1 MHTPEMSISKKYSDN
16 IKCMYFMIEDKK
28 IDKYMTIWEKLSSII
43 RKINSKHTYNKK
55 YLKAEKRFNAKE
67 GLFLYTSNIC
77 LIYRKN
83 RNYYSKV
90 FLEKFVHNYFWRR
103 IINFVFLGSENSS

>member
-16 IKCMYFMIEDKK
+16 IKCMYFMIKDKK

-43 RKINSKHTYNKK
+43 RKIYSKHIYNKK

-77 LIYRKN
+77 LIQFIEKIETIIRKC
-83 RNYYSKV
+83 
-90 FLEKFVHNYFWRR
+90 FWKNLF
-103 IINFVFLGSENSS
+103 ITFFGEE